1 MRTLTAARLVRTL
14 LIAIGVG
21 LVAVAA
27 GLLFGTE
34 HISLTTALSDPRS
47 TDATILYVTRLPRVL
62 LALAV
67 GAALAPAGVTF
78 QALLG
83 NPLADPYVLGVSGGA
98 ATAGAIAI
106 ALGLDAGH
114 LGDWALPAAAFG
126 GALGA
131 IALVFVL
138 GRVRGRLVPHVALL
152 AGVVVNA
159 LASAMIVAVR
169 LLVAPGA
176 EHDALSWLTGELTP
190 LPFSRL
196 AALAVYVLLGNLW
209 LWRWASSMNALVAG
223 AESAHALGVHVDRV
237 RRHVFLAASLLV
249 GAAVA
254 FAGPIGFVG
263 ILVPHVLRRFIGA
276 DHRVLLPVSLLGG
289 AVFLVLSDLLARLSY
304 SLFHT
309 EPTVGVV
316 TALVGAPF
324 FLVALRRGANRP
336 W

>member
-1 MRTLTAARLVRTL
+1 M
-14 LIAIGVG
+14 
-21 LVAVAA
+21 
-27 GLLFGTE
+27 GTE
-34 HISLTTALSDPRS
+34 HIDPRRAFSDPTS
-47 TDATILYVTRLPRVL
+47 TDATILFATRLPRVL

-98 ATAGAIAI
+98 ATAGALAI
-106 ALGLDAGH
+106 ACGLDRGP
-114 LGDWALPAAAFG
+114 LGDWGLPAAAFG
-126 GALGA
+126 GALGS
-131 IALVFVL
+131 IALVFML

-159 LASAMIVAVR
+159 LASAMIVAVH

-190 LPFSRL
+190 LPLMRL
-196 AALAVYVLLGNLW
+196 LALGLYVLLGNVW
-209 LWRWASSMNALVAG
+209 LWRWASAMNALCAG
-223 AESAHALGVHVDRV
+223 AESAHALGVDGDRV
-237 RRHVFLAASLLV
+237 RRQLFLAASLLV

-263 ILVPHVLRRFIGA
+263 ILVPHVLRRFVGA
-276 DHRVLLPVSLLGG
+276 DHRLLLPASVVGG
-289 AVFLVLSDLLARLSY
+289 AAFLVLSDLLARVSY
-304 SLFHT
+304 GLFHT

-316 TALVGAPF
+316 TALMGAPF